1 MAMLPERINNPISTK
16 ELERR
21 WAAVRA
27 AMAERKI
34 DVLLMQNN
42 NDFMGGYVKYFTDV
56 PATNGYPVTVVFP
69 ADDRMTV
76 IFQTKFDNDQQLP
89 PEGDGLRRGVK
100 TLYGAPYFSSA
111 YYTLPYDAELAEKAL
126 APYAR
131 ATVGLVGRGTLPV
144 SMIDHLRQGKLAN
157 AKFVDA
163 ADMVDQIKCIK
174 SEEEFTFIR
183 RTAEVQDG
191 AIDAAMKAAAP
202 GKRDIEIASVAER
215 HVLDHGGEQG
225 LFLTCSHPPEGPAY
239 FWGNRHLQNRT
250 LRKGD
255 MFTLLVES
263 NGPGGFY
270 TEISRS
276 CVLGKAN
283 QEMRDEFAL
292 LLEGRKLTLSL
303 LKPGASCKDIWETY
317 NAFLRKHG
325 KSEEERLYCH
335 GQGYDLVERPLVRK
349 DEPMIIQKNMNIT
362 CHPTFI
368 TEHLFNTI
376 CDNYRIG
383 DNGVAEHLHKYPEKL
398 VEID

>member
-1 MAMLPERINNPISTK
+1 MEQLSERLQTPISTA

-27 AMAERKI
+27 AMERDKI
-34 DVLLMQNN
+34 DVLLIQNN
-42 NDFMGGYVKYFTDV
+42 NDHMGGGVKYFTDL
-56 PATNGYPVTVVFP
+56 PATNGYPTTVIFP

-76 IFQTKFDNDQQLP
+76 IFQTKFGNEQQLP

-100 TLYGAPYFSSA
+100 TLLGAPYFSSA
-111 YYTLPYDAELAEKAL
+111 HYTLAYDAELAEKAL

-131 ATVGLVGRGTLPV
+131 GTVGLVGRGTLPV
-144 SMIDHLRQGKLAN
+144 SMIDHLRQGRLAN

-163 ADMVDQIKCIK
+163 AEMVDQIKCIK

-191 AIDAAMKAAAP
+191 AIDAAMKAVAP

-215 HVLDHGGEQG
+215 YVLDHGGEQG
-225 LFLTCSHPPEGPAY
+225 LFLTCSHPADGPAY
-239 FWGNRHLQNRT
+239 FWGNRHLQART

-283 QEMRDEFAL
+283 QEMRDDFAL
-292 LLEGRKLTLSL
+292 LLEARKLTLDL

-325 KSEEERLYCH
+325 KAEEERLYCH
-335 GQGYDLVERPLVRK
+335 GQGYDLVERPLVRR
-349 DEPMIIQKNMNIT
+349 DEPMIIRKDMNIT
-362 CHPTFI
+362 CHPTYI

-383 DNGVAEHLHKYPEKL
+383 DNGVVEHLHKYPEKI

>member
-1 MAMLPERINNPISTK
+1 MSMLPERINNPISTN

-21 WAAVRA
+21 WAAVRG
-27 AMAERKI
+27 AMAQRKI

-42 NDFMGGYVKYFTDV
+42 NDFQGGYVKYFTDV
-56 PATNGYPVTVVFP
+56 PATNGYPVTIIFP

-76 IFQTKFDNDQQLP
+76 IFQTKFGHEQPLP

-100 TLYGAPYFSSA
+100 MLYGAPYFSTA
-111 YYTLPYDAELAEKAL
+111 FYTLPYDAELAEKAL

-144 SMIDHLRQGKLAN
+144 SMLDHLRQGRLAG

-163 ADMVDQIKCIK
+163 ADMVDEIKAIK
-174 SEEEFTFIR
+174 SEEEIAFIR
-183 RTAEVQDG
+183 RTATVQDG
-191 AIDAAMKAAAP
+191 AIDAAMKAVAP

-215 HVLDHGGEQG
+215 YVLDHGGEQG
-225 LFLTCSHPPEGPAY
+225 LFLTCSHPAEGPAY
-239 FWGNRHLQNRT
+239 FWGNRHLQHRT
-250 LRKGD
+250 LKKGD

-292 LLEGRKLTLSL
+292 LLEARKLTLGL
-303 LKPGASCKDIWETY
+303 LKPGASCKDIWNSY
-317 NAFLRKHG
+317 NAFLRRHAKA
-325 KSEEERLYCH
+325 EEERLYCH
-335 GQGYDLVERPLVRK
+335 GQGYDLVERPLVRR
-349 DEPMIIQKNMNIT
+349 DEPMFIRKDMNIT
-362 CHPTFI
+362 CHPTYI
-368 TEHLFNTI
+368 TDHLFNTI
-376 CDNYRIG
+376 CDNYLIG
-383 DNGVAEHLHKYPEKL
+383 EQGVAEHLHKYPEKL
-398 VEID
+398 VELE